1 MCQCVQLLHMIDTD
15 YSLYSTCNYI
25 SFRFKSMIL
34 GIYRPL
40 FHYIS
45 RPTPCSRPCSLEEQY
60 FKCGIFWDYDAPQ
73 RRVSNSE
80 APVLAGGIHVFLR
93 GSQFSGASELKE
105 GPVSTNWHKF
115 LNVKSAR
122 RSWLPPRS
130 LGTNAQCMERK
141 GENNIFAKY
150 AISLCK
156 HKQD

>member
-1 MCQCVQLLHMIDTD
+1 MAMHLASSKLSSSSSQSS
-15 YSLYSTCNYI
+15 SLPSSPGSILNFNFPFPGPTCIKSINSTP
-25 SFRFKSMIL
+25 R
-34 GIYRPL
+34 
-40 FHYIS
+40 
-45 RPTPCSRPCSLEEQY
+45 SRPCSLEEQY

-105 GPVSTNWHKF
+105 ELESTNWHKF

-141 GENNIFAKY
+141 GGNNIFAKH